1 MKRLHLLTGIL
12 IVLTTLSC
20 SVDNNSTPPVE
31 EPTFKAKLVKKIT
44 NSDGYW
50 HKFFYNDKK
59 QIELMTQT
67 SNQIDL
73 DSTYFFYENDILTKT
88 LQRVY
93 TPTDIINTEI
103 SYTQFN
109 TTKASGTYKVFK
121 EDGTIFQNQTFEYTF
136 VNNLIKTIKFFN
148 QDGTKS
154 SEKLYTHDLAG
165 NLIQWDEIWYGSN
178 NTVSSS
184 KVHTFTEWDNTGLI
198 TQSLLYWNYQ
208 IFNIPN
214 RYISSSNI
222 LDRTVNNQT
231 VRYAFEY
238 DTNGNVIK
246 YNSINELK
254 NLILEYY
261 E

>member
-1 MKRLHLLTGIL
+1 MKKLNLLTGIL

-20 SVDNNSTPPVE
+20 SVDNNSTPPDE
-31 EPTFKAKLVKKIT
+31 EPNFKAKLLKKIT

-50 HKFFYNDKK
+50 HKYFYNDNK

-93 TPTDIINTEI
+93 TPTDIINTELA
-103 SYTQFN
+103 YTQFN
-109 TTKASGTYKVFK
+109 STNASGTYKVFK
-121 EDGTIFQNQTFEYTF
+121 DDGTVFQSQTFEYTF

-148 QDGTKS
+148 LDGTKS
-154 SEKLYTHDLAG
+154 SEKIYTHDLTG
-165 NLIQWDEIWYGSN
+165 NLTQWDEIWYGSN
-178 NTVSSS
+178 NTVNSSQT
-184 KVHTFTEWDNTGLI
+184 HTFSEYDTNGLK
-198 TQSLLYWNYQ
+198 TQSLLYWNYR
-208 IFNIPN
+208 IDNIPN
-214 RYISSSNI
+214 RFISSNNL
-222 LDRTVNNQT
+222 LDRTENNQT

-238 DTNGNVIK
+238 DADGNVTK

-254 NLILEYY
+254 NIILEYY